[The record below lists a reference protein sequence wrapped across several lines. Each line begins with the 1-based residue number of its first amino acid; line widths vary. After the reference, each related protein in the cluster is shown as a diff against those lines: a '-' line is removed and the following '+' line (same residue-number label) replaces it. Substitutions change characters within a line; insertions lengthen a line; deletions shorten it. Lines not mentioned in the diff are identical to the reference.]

1 MNYIFYANFLRL
13 VLYKIFDKLSELD
26 KNREAVTKKMKF
38 LSETDPQEFLN
49 KVKLTFDNINMNI
62 LLTDCLSGHRLS
74 SPCEHCGSEI

>member
-49 KVKLTFDNINMNI
+49 KVKLTFDNINMNQLE
-62 LLTDCLSGHRLS
+62 LL
-74 SPCEHCGSEI
+74 

>member
-1 MNYIFYANFLRL
+1 MNYISYANFLRL

-49 KVKLTFDNINMNI
+49 KVMIDFY
-62 LLTDCLSGHRLS
+62 C
-74 SPCEHCGSEI
+74 